1 MNNTLP
7 AAEGRRARKKR
18 ETRERIL
25 NVASSSFNA
34 IGFEATTVE
43 AIAEGA
49 DISRPTLFNYFPSKM
64 AILQAL
70 LPEVDRH
77 FAAAV
82 TRTDRDI
89 ATIGDQLQQFFA
101 YITKMTQKTPQLTQS
116 MLIQALRAYEDPR
129 DSLVHHR
136 FPKTRDAFIALL
148 EDATLRGEI
157 RSDFNAAR
165 LTDYITGIY
174 VYGLLNWL
182 ANPEFAAEE
191 EFREAARFLTAALV
205 EAP

>member
-1 MNNTLP
+1 MNKTPP
-7 AAEGRRARKKR
+7 ATEGRRARKKR

-25 NVASSSFNA
+25 KVASTSFNE

-43 AIAEGA
+43 AIAENA

-70 LPEVDRH
+70 LPEVDHH

-82 TRTDRDI
+82 SRSDRDT
-89 ATIGDQLQQFFA
+89 ASIGDQMQQFFA
-101 YITKMTQKTPQLTQS
+101 YVTSMTQKTPQLTRS
-116 MLIQALRAYEDPR
+116 MLMQALRAYEDPQG
-129 DSLVHHR
+129 SLVHHR
-136 FPKTRDAFIALL
+136 FPKTREAFIALL
-148 EDATLRGEI
+148 EDASQRGEI
-157 RSDFNAAR
+157 RSDFNVGR

-191 EFREAARFLTAALV
+191 EFSEAARFLTAALGK
-205 EAP
+205 AP